1 MSGGRRQPWWA
12 DEGGAGGLLGA
23 LAAEGRLRAAAR
35 ALAEDELH
43 DAVYVDEVAD
53 GAEAEAPLRLAAQD
67 LEDDVQIIIY
77 ADGPWSV
84 RLSSGPAGARLTQVA
99 GPPGA
104 SLRLPRADGEAWLPL
119 EPGEVVAAPA
129 DLGQPAG
136 VELWDAE
143 GGRWWLV
150 RGSGV

>member
-23 LAAEGRLRAAAR
+23 LA
-35 ALAEDELH
+35 EDELH
-43 DAVYVDEVAD
+43 DAVYVEEAAD
-53 GAEAEAPLRLAAQD
+53 GAEDEVPLRLAAQD
-67 LEDDVQIIIY
+67 LDDDVQVITY
-77 ADGPWSV
+77 AVGPWSV
-84 RLSSGPAGARLTQVA
+84 RLSLGPAGARLTQVA

-119 EPGEVVAAPA
+119 EPGEVVEVPA
-129 DLGQPAG
+129 DLGLPAG
-136 VELWDAE
+136 LELWDAE

-150 RGSGV
+150 RGSGA